1 MFLSDFALQQMKGT
15 EHMKQVSSDHSINT
29 ENQRLEKKKKKN
41 PPLMTSV
48 EEEKMTQNKQKGW
61 RQSRQHVEESK

>member
-29 ENQRLEKKKKKN
+29 ENQRLEKKKKN

>member
-29 ENQRLEKKKKKN
+29 ENQRLEKKKKKPSPN
-41 PPLMTSV
+41 D
-48 EEEKMTQNKQKGW
+48 KC
-61 RQSRQHVEESK
+61 

>member
-29 ENQRLEKKKKKN
+29 ENQRLEKKKKPSPNDKC
-41 PPLMTSV
+41 
-48 EEEKMTQNKQKGW
+48 W
-61 RQSRQHVEESK
+61 RGENDTK